1 MSQQTPHN
9 LGEALERLRGKWA
22 AFVCFGALL
31 TAMGAAS
38 LIFAF
43 ATTLAMATINGV
55 FFIIAGFAEIGVGAH
70 ARQWNRFFFWVL
82 GGALYVFVGALCVLY
97 PGRAAL
103 VLTLVLGAGLIA
115 AGVVRA
121 VLAAQLPAGPRRFML
136 ALAAVVTSAL
146 GLIVVTHWPLDS
158 LYVLG
163 TLLGVD
169 LACHGAGWVVFGL
182 SLGARSRSTG

>member
-1 MSQQTPHN
+1 MTQETPHN
-9 LGEALERLRGKWA
+9 LGEAFERLRGKWA
-22 AFVCFGALL
+22 AFVCFGVLL
-31 TAMGAAS
+31 AAMGVTS
-38 LIFAF
+38 LVFAF

-55 FFIIAGFAEIGVGAH
+55 FFVIAGVAEIGVGAH

-97 PGRAAL
+97 PGRAA
-103 VLTLVLGAGLIA
+103 VVMTLALGAGLIA

-121 VLAAQLPAGPRRFML
+121 VLAAQLPAGFRRFML
-136 ALAAVVTSAL
+136 ALAALVTSAL

-163 TLLGVD
+163 ALLGVD
-169 LACHGAGWVVFGL
+169 LVFHGAGWVVFGL
-182 SLGARSRSTG
+182 SLGARARPAG

>member
-82 GGALYVFVGALCVLY
+82 GAAA
-97 PGRAAL
+97 AAL
-103 VLTLVLGAGLIA
+103 SVYM
-115 AGVVRA
+115 VR
-121 VLAAQLPAGPRRFML
+121 
-136 ALAAVVTSAL
+136 SAEWHD
-146 GLIVVTHWPLDS
+146 GRPDTDRDS
-158 LYVLG
+158 
-163 TLLGVD
+163 D
-169 LACHGAGWVVFGL
+169 
-182 SLGARSRSTG
+182 